1 MEITIILT
9 VNKSDTCKFIQN
21 IYLNSINVVNE
32 IIRTNVTALILFVF
46 VCSTYSTIR
55 YIFILAGV
63 CVYSK

>member
-46 VCSTYSTIR
+46 VCSTYYTVHIYTSR
-55 YIFILAGV
+55 CV
-63 CVYSK
+63 CVL